1 MTGRNSAVSSASPPK
16 PPQKSSR
23 NAPHPT
29 TRKRPR
35 ETLRPFAPRT
45 QTFGVS
51 GCRRCL
57 RRVANARKFQE
68 EERSMK
74 HYAGLDVSIKETAI
88 CIVEEAGR
96 ICREMKVVSH
106 EASGCRFWAACVGAQ
121 PYGVGGDGPTALS

>member
-1 MTGRNSAVSSASPPK
+1 MTGRNSAVSAASPPK
-16 PPQKSSR
+16 PPSKSSR

-57 RRVANARKFQE
+57 AANLVEVDHKEIARRNTQALVTPP
-68 EERSMK
+68 ERADY
-74 HYAGLDVSIKETAI
+74 HLATPLWRPLHIG
-88 CIVEEAGR
+88 
-96 ICREMKVVSH
+96 
-106 EASGCRFWAACVGAQ
+106 
-121 PYGVGGDGPTALS
+121 